1 MLPFGKMC
9 VHFSRSKCHE
19 QNREEQVV
27 QSTFLDAEGSSDIWE
42 GHSLYILTWLFDGNS
57 ISFLLLALTKW
68 MIKWNNLCSMD
79 DLFHFP
85 KNNVLPFTLDY
96 EPSGLPDLVIWAV
109 EQFEQGN

>member
-1 MLPFGKMC
+1 
-9 VHFSRSKCHE
+9 
-19 QNREEQVV
+19 
-27 QSTFLDAEGSSDIWE
+27 
-42 GHSLYILTWLFDGNS
+42 
-57 ISFLLLALTKW
+57 

-96 EPSGLPDLVIWAV
+96 EPSGLLDLVIWAV